1 MKLPE
6 KEINNYVVTYI
17 FFLTIILFRS
27 TWSGSLLS
35 DNRKAFRMA
44 VVKYFGVKYL

>member
-1 MKLPE
+1 MELPE

-17 FFLTIILFRS
+17 FLTIILFRS

-35 DNRKAFRMA
+35 DNREAFRMA